1 MMSSH
6 YYGIHVIIISAFNAV
21 FPLLCNI
28 AVRLHV
34 HSIAG
39 HRLDLCR
46 HTPSHTG
53 FVLVAVQSQKEI
65 WLDILCPPKY
75 VDIKN
80 QWRARPLILFLCPQS
95 TLHNSSLDTKTHAT
109 HPWIYRFSNRNCHFI
124 LEFFG
129 IHLIFISAFK
139 AVSPHYVILQ
149 WAACAFYLSLIH
161 SGPENL
167 KKAQAKKPC
176 EIK

>member
-1 MMSSH
+1 MSSPARQILSSQPVNMFKDPPRCR
-6 YYGIHVIIISAFNAV
+6 YITQVINIFFGIHLIFILAYNAV

-34 HSIAG
+34 HSNAG

-53 FVLVAVQSQKEI
+53 FVHVAVQSQSVF

-109 HPWIYRFSNRNCHFI
+109 HP
-124 LEFFG
+124 
-129 IHLIFISAFK
+129 
-139 AVSPHYVILQ
+139 
-149 WAACAFYLSLIH
+149 
-161 SGPENL
+161 
-167 KKAQAKKPC
+167 
-176 EIK
+176 